1 MLAVSIASSAAVEPA
16 SVVGRLLTVSVV
28 ERPDEPPKLTVV
40 SPKDALRLARA
51 LPGVGEM
58 AIEGLT
64 AEEWQAFEAA
74 LAER

>member
-1 MLAVSIASSAAVEPA
+1 MLQWRAGGWSAAWHA
-16 SVVGRLLTVSVV
+16 
-28 ERPDEPPKLTVV
+28 RPDEPPKLTVV
-40 SPKDALRLARA
+40 SRKDALRLARA
-51 LPGVGEM
+51 VPCRAVPGVGEM